1 MNNLLEQTLNQSML
15 TKAPVEIEKVIKTTP
30 SQTEIWLAC
39 KMGGKEANM
48 AYNESVSLQ
57 LKGNL
62 SVESLKKAFLELI
75 RRHDGMRTIISPN
88 GKNLLVFSSYEL
100 PIRFRDISH
109 LSEAEQQCFFRKHT
123 KEIGNYHFN
132 LSQGPLYVMELIKIN
147 DLHHEISFTGHH
159 IIFDGWSIGLMLE
172 ELSELYSK
180 SVQSLEMELP
190 DPDLLGEYSAELINR
205 SRKFEHKETKKYWK
219 NYLSNPLPDFSLPI
233 SKDRPIHR
241 TYDSDVLGFPLP
253 TEIIKQIK
261 KTSSEE
267 KVSLNLVI
275 LSIFEIFLSRWSGE
289 EEVVVG
295 MPVSGQLGLNRPRL
309 IGHCVHLLPLRSEV
323 DMALPFSQYL
333 QQRKA
338 NYNQALDHQF
348 LSFGNMIQDLP
359 IKRDSS
365 KVPLIPITFNI
376 DLDLDAKVDFVG
388 LDHKLSFNPKAY
400 ANFEIILNLYGNS
413 DEFIFEWTY
422 NKSLFDRDYINHAGN
437 DFVNYLKA
445 FTKDRTLTIQEIIR
459 EIEVN
464 SPKEEEPSIDLQVTE
479 LEFVSFGK
487 YFFDSVR
494 QYPNKVA
501 LMVNHKEF
509 TYQELGKKVKNLAG
523 FLHNKGVK
531 SGDIIGI
538 HLERDENLIIT
549 ELAVISVGAGILP
562 IDTDFPEERVKFMLE
577 DADVKF
583 FISDT
588 DSVKWGDLESKKLGI
603 PIGQIL
609 DQYELFTIQNFD
621 PINPALIIYTSGS
634 TGKPK
639 GVELSHQNLF
649 YFTQQVV
656 EQPGLSNEDKV
667 LGLTSISFDMAWL
680 ETVLP
685 LTFGASLYLL
695 GKYERK
701 DQREIFNALKD
712 QRITKLYITPS
723 HLKSLIQYMGEPK
736 LEGLTIIS
744 AGEPLSRKLADSLLN
759 VADSVYN
766 IYGPSETTVFATIKK
781 INSFEE
787 EITIGKPV
795 KNSCVILVDEQG
807 KIIPIPGKMGEI
819 WIGGTCVGNGY
830 LNRPELTKERFVPSP
845 FKGYDGKFYKSGDL
859 GLWNEEGD
867 LLCKGRIDHQVKIR
881 GQRLELGEIES
892 ELVKDALIKN
902 AVVIKVLDANGEGML
917 RAHVSFVEGQM
928 ADSKFSNWV
937 DITKGQLSKKL
948 ASFMIPTEFVQQ
960 ESFELNSNG
969 KIDRKLLERFRPT
982 SVFSDT
988 SNQDKEIKS
997 SYSSVL
1003 AVKKAWEQ
1011 VLKRELQ
1018 ETNEDFFQIGGHS
1031 LLAVDLL
1038 SKLET
1043 HFKINLPLSTLFE
1056 FPTIEMLAS
1065 HIEHCKKE
1073 ENKGQSKC
1081 LVKIKEGDP
1090 NKVLLFIH
1098 GVGLNPLEINTL
1110 VENLDEDQT
1119 IWGLQS
1125 PSILDASLAPL
1136 SSIEQIAQVYI
1147 EQIRIAGL
1155 QGPYHLMGNSLGGL
1169 IAFEM
1174 AKQFIKMG
1182 DRVQFLGMIDT
1193 IAFNTDKTPTGFF
1206 NKLSKLFKRLWYEIK
1221 FIIRDPGF
1229 YLSYRKKYLL
1239 EKRDN
1244 WRARF
1249 QKKSNL
1255 FSRIKE
1261 IENVNMEAWK
1271 NYVHEPVDVNIT
1283 LFLANRR
1290 TFYVEDFKT
1299 FGWTPFAK
1307 DIKVIRM
1314 PGEHANMLKP
1324 PHGAEFTKTLQNILN
1339 SYTN

>member
-62 SVESLKKAFLELI
+62 CVDSLKKAFLELI

-88 GKNLLVFSSYEL
+88 GKNLLIFSSYEL

-109 LSEAEQQCFFRKHT
+109 LSEDEQQCFFKKHV

-147 DLHHEISFTGHH
+147 NMLHEISFTGHH

-180 SVQSLEMELP
+180 SVQNLESDLP
-190 DPDLLGEYSAELINR
+190 TPDLLGEYSAELINR
-205 SRKFEHKETKKYWK
+205 SRKFEHKETKRYWK
-219 NYLSNPLPDFSLPI
+219 NYLSDPLPDFSLPI

-241 TYDSDVLGFPLP
+241 TYDSDVIGFPLP
-253 TEIIKQIK
+253 KEVVRQIK

-267 KVSLNLVI
+267 RVSLNLVI

-289 EEVVVG
+289 QEVVVG

-309 IGHCVHLLPLRSEV
+309 IGHCVHLLPLRSDV
-323 DMALPFSQYL
+323 DMELPFSEYL
-333 QQRKA
+333 KQRKV

-359 IKRDSS
+359 IRRDSS
-365 KVPLIPITFNI
+365 KVPLIPVTFNI
-376 DLDLDAKVDFVG
+376 DLDLDAKVDFIG
-388 LDHKLSFNPKAY
+388 LEHKLSFNPKAY

-413 DEFIFEWTY
+413 DEFTFEWTY
-422 NKSLFDRDYINHAGN
+422 NKSLFDRDYINHAGT

-445 FTKDRTLTIQEIIR
+445 FTTDRNLSIQEII
-459 EIEVN
+459 EGVEAN
-464 SPKEEEPSIDLQVTE
+464 SPKVKEPTIDLVVSE
-479 LEFVSFGK
+479 LDFVPFGK
-487 YFFDSVR
+487 YFFDAVNNYR
-494 QYPNKVA
+494 NKVA
-501 LMVNHKEF
+501 LTIGRNELS
-509 TYQELGKKVKNLAG
+509 YQDLGKKVKHLAG
-523 FLHNKGVK
+523 YLYQKGVQP
-531 SGDIIGI
+531 GDIIGV
-538 HLERDENLIIT
+538 HLERDENLIVT
-549 ELAVISVGAGILP
+549 VLAVISSGAGILP
-562 IDTDFPEERVKFMLE
+562 IDTDFPEDRVKFMLK
-577 DADVKF
+577 DANVKY
-583 FISDT
+583 FISSN
-588 DSVKWGDLESKKLGI
+588 DSINWGELQGQKLQI
-603 PIGQIL
+603 PISQIL
-609 DQYELFTIQNFD
+609 DQYELFTVQNFD
-621 PINPALIIYTSGS
+621 PVHPALIIYTSGS

-639 GVELSHQNLF
+639 GVVLSHLNLF
-649 YFTQQVV
+649 YFTQQVI
-656 EQPGLSNEDKV
+656 EQPGLSNEDRV

-680 ETVLP
+680 EIVLP
-685 LTFGASLYLL
+685 FTFGASLFLL

-712 QRITKLYITPS
+712 HRITKLYITPS
-723 HLKSLIQYMGEPK
+723 HLKSLIQYMGEPR

-744 AGEPLSRKLADSLLN
+744 AGEPLSMKLADSLLK
-759 VADSVYN
+759 VADSVHN

-781 INSFEE
+781 IEPSSR
-787 EITIGKPV
+787 EITIGKAV
-795 KNSCVILVDEQG
+795 KNACVVLVDEQG
-807 KIIPIPGKMGEI
+807 KLINFPGKMGEI

-830 LNRPELTKERFVPSP
+830 LNRPELNNERFVPSP
-845 FKGYDGKFYKSGDL
+845 FKGYDGEFYKSGDL

-892 ELVKDALIKN
+892 ELTKDPLIKN
-902 AVVIKVLDANGEGML
+902 VVVIKVLDANEEGML
-917 RAHVSFVEGQM
+917 RAHVSFVDGEM
-928 ADSKFSNWV
+928 PEPRFNNWV
-937 DITKGQLSKKL
+937 EITKGQLSKKL
-948 ASFMIPTEFVQQ
+948 ASYMIPSEFVQHT
-960 ESFELNSNG
+960 SFELNSNG
-969 KIDRKLLERFRPT
+969 KIDRKLLERYRPT
-982 SVFSDT
+982 GIVSRAS
-988 SNQDKEIKS
+988 EIVKAIKNPS
-997 SYSSVL
+997 SSIL

-1011 VLKRELQ
+1011 VLKREL
-1018 ETNEDFFQIGGHS
+1018 ENVNEDFFQIGGHS

-1038 SKLET
+1038 SKLEN

-1056 FPTIEMLAS
+1056 FPTIEMLSS

-1090 NKVLLFIH
+1090 QKVLLFIH

-1110 VENLDEDQT
+1110 VNNLDEDQT

-1125 PSILDASLAPL
+1125 PSILDSTLAPL

-1147 EQIRIAGL
+1147 EQIRMAGL

-1182 DRVQFLGMIDT
+1182 DQVQFLGMIDT
-1193 IAFNTDKTPTGFF
+1193 IAFNTDAAPKGFF
-1206 NKLSKLFKRLWYEIK
+1206 NKVSRLFKRLWYEVK
-1221 FIIRDPGF
+1221 FIVRDPGF

-1244 WRARF
+1244 WRARH
-1249 QKKSNL
+1249 QKTTDL

-1290 TFYVEDFKT
+1290 TFFVEDFKT

-1307 DIKVIRM
+1307 EINVIRM

-1324 PHGAEFTKTLQNILN
+1324 PHGAEFTKALQNILN
-1339 SYTN
+1339 SNNK